1 MLKAWKR
8 NLAKAKNDKNKD
20 GVVVESTPLLV
31 DKEDEPNVETD
42 IESAPMGYLGTAP
55 PPAAPPP
62 PPPPTTTA
70 VDEKR
75 EDEIMNTK
83 RISSTTSVSSTTN
96 DNNNDADD
104 NASQS
109 QLSTTQSTK
118 SGKSKRRKKKS
129 GSDAASAKSSKSNKA
144 KKKKRDGPQKSICHL
159 SFDSIRY
166 LAILASSMMC
176 AMQIV
181 PLWVLRDESTWL
193 QISVR

>member
-1 MLKAWKR
+1 MLKAWKT

-20 GVVVESTPLLV
+20 GIVVESTPLLV
-31 DKEDEPNVETD
+31 KDDEPNVETD

-62 PPPPTTTA
+62 PPPPPTTM
-70 VDEKR
+70 DGKQ
-75 EDEIMNTK
+75 EDEMMNTR
-83 RISSTTSVSSTTN
+83 RISSSTSVSSTTN
-96 DNNNDADD
+96 NNTDD

-109 QLSTTQSTK
+109 QLSTTQSMK

-159 SFDSIRY
+159 SFDSVRY
-166 LAILASSMMC
+166 LAILASSMML